1 MLMYPG
7 STGDL
12 HNCLGRRLSPEK
24 NNGSICEILKA
35 EDVSSGIQY
44 EP

>member
-7 STGDL
+7 STSDL
-12 HNCLGRRLSPEK
+12 HNYLGRRLSPEN

-35 EDVSSGIQY
+35 EDVSNGVQY
-44 EP
+44 ES